1 MRKLCKLAFRLGF
14 FAWLVILLRLT
25 VFRDGCFSNGWFSG
39 EVVWVPFRFLAK
51 LIRIRYWSYFLY
63 LFLGNIFW
71 FAPLGFAVRV
81 WKGSFWKALLFGF
94 LLSAFIETAQFVL
107 GSGVTE
113 VEDLILN
120 TSGACLGWLLAAS
133 LRRITA
139 HRS

>member
-1 MRKLCKLAFRLGF
+1 MKKAYKLVFRLGF

-51 LIRIRYWSYFLY
+51 LIRIRDWSYFLY
-63 LFLGNIFW
+63 LFLGNILW
-71 FAPLGFAVRV
+71 FAPLGLAVRLRG
-81 WKGSFWKALLFGF
+81 GSLWKALLFGF
-94 LLSAFIETAQFVL
+94 LLSAFIETAQFIL

-120 TSGACLGWLLAAS
+120 TCGACLGWLLAAS